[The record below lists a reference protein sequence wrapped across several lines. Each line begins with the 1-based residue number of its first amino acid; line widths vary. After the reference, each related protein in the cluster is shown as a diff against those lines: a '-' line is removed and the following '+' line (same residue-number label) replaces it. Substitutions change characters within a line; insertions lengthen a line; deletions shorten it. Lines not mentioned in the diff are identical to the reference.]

1 MGCSG
6 WWRRVGTI
14 KLTNLLIDISFQLD
28 RPSSL
33 NWFTFSAQSKTPL
46 VLASCCAAINLLWH
60 FCTRLSNLGESER
73 KQRLPYA
80 FSRSVASGGRGLD
93 SVGSRVKRC
102 SVWDSDQRVV
112 MNMKR
117 QLRWEGGRTKKK
129 PKTIMN
135 SFILER
141 FTQLGVKGWR
151 KQISGKNAGQT
162 LMVRTFNN
170 FVMNRFKKLIN

>member
-129 PKTIMN
+129 TQNNYEFIHLGAIYPVRGQRVTKTN
-135 SFILER
+135 QWKKTPVRRWWFVLL
-141 FTQLGVKGWR
+141 T
-151 KQISGKNAGQT
+151 T
-162 LMVRTFNN
+162 LSWTVLQN
-170 FVMNRFKKLIN
+170 